1 MILTEKDIDKIA
13 ELAHLKPAPDEKK
26 RLLIDLNNILKYMEI
41 IKEVDIDSIPETLTV
56 SP

>member
-13 ELAHLKPAPDEKK
+13 ELAHLKPALDEKK

-41 IKEVDIDSIPETLTV
+41 LEEVDIDNAYSKT
-56 SP
+56 